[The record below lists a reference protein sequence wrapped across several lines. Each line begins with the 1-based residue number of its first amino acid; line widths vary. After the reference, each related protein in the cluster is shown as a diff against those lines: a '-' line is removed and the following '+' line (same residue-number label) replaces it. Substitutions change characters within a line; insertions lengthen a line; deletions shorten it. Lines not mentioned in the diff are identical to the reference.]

1 MKLNIAK
8 ILFEWSHRISSSE
21 LHAIKSESPCIMC
34 NKQHH
39 VKKKTKK
46 KKHWSLITSFEYIA
60 TINLFTCAQYRIEVR
75 SFTLAHSS

>member
-8 ILFEWSHRISSSE
+8 ILFEWSHGISSSE

-46 KKHWSLITSFEYIA
+46 KKKNTGH
-60 TINLFTCAQYRIEVR
+60 
-75 SFTLAHSS
+75 

>member
-1 MKLNIAK
+1 MKFNIAK
-8 ILFEWSHRISSSE
+8 ILFEWPHGISSSE

-46 KKHWSLITSFEYIA
+46 KKKTLVIDNLI
-60 TINLFTCAQYRIEVR
+60 
-75 SFTLAHSS
+75 